1 MMKRKIQFFVI
12 AILVTV
18 LALSGLYWLA
28 IATILLSLIFLL
40 FISELSL
47 FVWIR
52 KQKLVTSLLTIVGIF
67 LLAISIRIFF
77 IEIFSIPSS
86 SMENTLYPGDKVLV
100 SKLNYGPEMPQTP
113 FEIPWINLI
122 WYLSADKNTP
132 LDSVYWDQKRLS
144 GFSSIKQ
151 GDVVVFIHPLWGQR
165 DNFFIKRCMG
175 LPGDTLQVKNGMV
188 YANQK
193 VISMPELGKQP
204 YIVKVKQLSAFKKL
218 TDSLKIEAF
227 GNGSWSYNEYYGF
240 DMSPIQ
246 QRKLLNRNCID
257 SVFVNLVKN
266 DSSQWINKEL
276 EWTIDNYGP
285 LIIPKKGMTIR
296 LNSLNYKLY
305 HQTIEQLEKVK
316 MEEKDG
322 LFYLNGI
329 AESTYTFKKDYC
341 FMMGDNRHNSAD
353 SRMWGLVP
361 EENIVGKAVIILFS
375 NNDSGIQWRRFF
387 KLIH

>member
-1 MMKRKIQFFVI
+1 MLVVI
-12 AILVTV
+12 V
-18 LALSGLYWLA
+18 LLGLYWLA
-28 IATILLSLIFLL
+28 LATFLLYLVFLL
-40 FISELSL
+40 FRSELAL
-47 FVWIR
+47 FAWIR
-52 KQKLVTSLLTIVGIF
+52 KHRYVSSLLTIVGIF

-100 SKLNYGPEMPQTP
+100 SKLNYGPAMPQSP

-144 GFSSIKQ
+144 GFSSIKK

-188 YANQK
+188 FANQK
-193 VISMPELGKQP
+193 VISMPELGRQP
-204 YIVKVKQLSAFKKL
+204 YIVKVKQLTAFKKL

-316 MEEKDG
+316 VEEKDG
-322 LFYLNGI
+322 LFYLDGI
-329 AESTYTFKKDYC
+329 EKSSYTFKKDYC

-353 SRMWGLVP
+353 SRIWGLVP
-361 EENIVGKAVIILFS
+361 EDNIVGKAVIILFS
-375 NNDSGIQWRRFF
+375 NNNNGIQWHRFM
-387 KLIH
+387 KLIK

>member
-1 MMKRKIQFFVI
+1 MKRKIQFFVI